1 MVVKIRLLTWVHI
14 KELLPGIS
22 PGEKTELQGPGVS
35 GGCLKAVW
43 RVSGVIYLILD
54 ILFVKGVS
62 LIIWGPDIRLNSSIY

>member
-22 PGEKTELQGPGVS
+22 PGEKTELQGSGVS

-43 RVSGVIYLILD
+43 RVSGGVYWILD
-54 ILFVKGVS
+54 VLLVNEWVGGVYVTYM
-62 LIIWGPDIRLNSSIY
+62 LLPL